1 MTDLERLSIAGRFTL
16 VSRSAGTVVVGCI
29 GSLWAEDLSPAQ
41 LDYIRGFYNCAGW
54 THRIVPDYPYPHVHP
69 LRKTY
74 NNLVI
79 FEEVNDHD

>member
-1 MTDLERLSIAGRFTL
+1 MTDLERLHIAGRFTL

-54 THRIVPDYPYPHVHP
+54 PHRIVPDYPYPSKG
-69 LRKTY
+69 LY

-79 FEEVNDHD
+79 FEEVNDND